1 MLVNG
6 NCLDILPKIG
16 DQSINLIYT
25 DPPYKETGNKWD
37 NKLVDT
43 VELFKHYERI
53 IKVEVYKKQRTGQM
67 VDGVVTTEG
76 IYPPIGEQLDYIYH
90 NGVDKWKTDMID
102 PIKAKYPKPE

>member
-16 DQSINLIYT
+16 DQSVNLIYT

-53 IKVEVYKKQRTGQM
+53 IKD
-67 VDGVVTTEG
+67 DGCIAVHCTM
-76 IYPPIGEQLDYIYH
+76 
-90 NGVDKWKTDMID
+90 K
-102 PIKAKYPKPE
+102 